1 MRPSMALR
9 PQHILFSI
17 LFLSV
22 CNPLWA
28 TTPDTATPA
37 GKTIKMLPVDKN
49 RESAVQQWIRTRAEY
64 EKTLDYASLE
74 QEDAYKY
81 KTMRT
86 LVEIKYF
93 LSLAEK
99 DLQYNSDKSVALD
112 DFNQARRL
120 VAEEATTINAANK
133 QKLDVIH
140 QQLDKMQQAIRDDI
154 ASGER
159 WLPVDQRTALDSIL
173 AQIEDMINMQ

>member
-1 MRPSMALR
+1 MALR
-9 PQHILFSI
+9 PQHILFSV
-17 LFLSV
+17 LFLGACS
-22 CNPLWA
+22 PLWA
-28 TTPDTATPA
+28 ATPDTATPA
-37 GKTIKMLPVDKN
+37 GKTTKILPVDKN
-49 RESAVQQWIRTRAEY
+49 RESAVQQWIRARAEY

-120 VAEEATTINAANK
+120 VAKVATTINAVNK

-140 QQLDKMQQAIRDDI
+140 QQLDKMQQIIKDDI
-154 ASGER
+154 ASRER
-159 WLPVDQRTALDSIL
+159 QLPVDQRTTLDSIL
-173 AQIEDMINMQ
+173 VQVEDMIKMY